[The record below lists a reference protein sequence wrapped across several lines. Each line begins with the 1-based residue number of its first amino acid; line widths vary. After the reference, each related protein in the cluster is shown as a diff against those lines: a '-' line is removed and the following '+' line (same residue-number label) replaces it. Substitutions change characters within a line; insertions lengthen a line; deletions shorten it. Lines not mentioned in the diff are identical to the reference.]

1 LLSAYP
7 AAVNRSASE
16 VLDAQQIVNLK
27 LGIMNTLVRV
37 EWKELNETLLE
48 VANKDTNNSVAT
60 KAREVLNLLKK

>member
-1 LLSAYP
+1 
-7 AAVNRSASE
+7 
-16 VLDAQQIVNLK
+16 
-27 LGIMNTLVRV
+27 MNTLVRV